1 MYREQWVRHACHST
15 VSRDPSARVPHA
27 FNSTQKGWR
36 LLFRPWTLVAPATT
50 HSGLMTPATTTRA
63 RTAPVIASMVA
74 DLFRPRPTRPTRS
87 IMAHIFYS
95 LSNATTNMVTRPAPH
110 RTRLN
115 MPLRPPLFSST
126 ALCSTPTLARGTMLH
141 TCWPAVNQRHQ
152 RRHRRQQCTTQATFY
167 YFRTNRFR
175 ISLLSC
181 RTSSAPSG
189 DTSPPLKRHR
199 RYLLLPHCLLLR
211 SSARRHSPRSLS
223 LPHRP
228 LVQAL
233 HRAIS
238 SRQSR

>member
-1 MYREQWVRHACHST
+1 MASPVPST
-15 VSRDPSARVPHA
+15 DPGGTLTTDPNGPPPMVSTTS
-27 FNSTQKGWR
+27 FI
-36 LLFRPWTLVAPATT
+36 RPAPA
-50 HSGLMTPATTTRA
+50 
-63 RTAPVIASMVA
+63 IASMVA
-74 DLFRPRPTRPTRS
+74 DLFRTRPTSRPTRS
-87 IMAHIFYS
+87 IMAHTFCS
-95 LSNATTNMVTRPAPH
+95 LSNATTNTVTRPAQH

-167 YFRTNRFR
+167 YFRTNHFR

-189 DTSPPLKRHR
+189 DTSPPLKHHR